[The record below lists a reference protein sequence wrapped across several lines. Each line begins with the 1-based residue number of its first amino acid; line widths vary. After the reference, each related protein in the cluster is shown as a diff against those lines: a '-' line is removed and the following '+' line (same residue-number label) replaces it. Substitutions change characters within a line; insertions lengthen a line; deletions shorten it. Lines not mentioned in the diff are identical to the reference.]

1 MSVAAGHGASVRI
14 EACGKTF
21 ADGTRA
27 LEPATLDI
35 ARGET
40 LVLLGPSGCGKTTML
55 RIIAGLELPDAGGR
69 VLFDDKD
76 MTSVPIERRNVGMV
90 FQSYALFPNMSVAD
104 NIGYG
109 LKIRGMARQERA
121 ARVAELVVLTNIT
134 GLEKR
139 RVDQLSGGQRQ
150 RVALARA
157 VAIRPGILLLDEPL
171 TALDAALRDRLRGEL
186 NRLLRALG
194 ITTIYVTHDQ
204 SEAMELGDRVVVMQ
218 KGAITQ
224 IGTPREIYFKPK
236 NRFVAEF
243 IGAANI
249 IEAPVENGHLV
260 LAGGRQPI
268 GGDDSLAAAVAMI
281 RPETI
286 RIVEAG
292 GAPLSGIIDS
302 VSFIGDRQRMI
313 VSGASH
319 KLLTV
324 DAPNTVRA
332 QAGERIGLS
341 IAVRRPP
348 AAARKLKKLKC
359 RQNQFSSRRFPTC
372 TSNRRASWLTAASI
386 RQKRLSAA

>member
-1 MSVAAGHGASVRI
+1 MNVIAGHGASVRI

-69 VLFDDKD
+69 VLFDGKD
-76 MTSVPIERRNVGMV
+76 MTSLPIEQRNVGMV

-109 LKIRGMARQERA
+109 LKIRGMAAKERA
-121 ARVAELVVLTNIT
+121 ARVAELVALTNIT
-134 GLEKR
+134 GLENR
-139 RVDQLSGGQRQ
+139 RIDQLSGGQRQ

-204 SEAMELGDRVVVMQ
+204 AEAMELGDRIVVMR
-218 KGAITQ
+218 KGAIAQ
-224 IGTPREIYFKPK
+224 IGSPRDIYFVPR

-249 IEAPVENGHLV
+249 IEAAIENGHLV
-260 LAGGRQPI
+260 LPGGRQPI
-268 GGDDSLAAAVAMI
+268 GGDADMAAAVAMI

-286 RIVEAG
+286 RVVEAAS
-292 GAPLSGIIDS
+292 APLSGIIDS
-302 VSFIGDRQRMI
+302 VSFIGDRQRLI
-313 VSGASH
+313 VSGASD

-324 DAPNTVRA
+324 DAPNTIKA
-332 QAGERIGLS
+332 EAGMRIGLS
-341 IAVRRPP
+341 IAPDAVRLLPP
-348 AAARKLKKLKC
+348 E
-359 RQNQFSSRRFPTC
+359 N
-372 TSNRRASWLTAASI
+372 
-386 RQKRLSAA
+386 

>member
-1 MSVAAGHGASVRI
+1 MNVTAGHGASVRI

-55 RIIAGLELPDAGGR
+55 RIIAGLEPPDAGGK
-69 VLFDDKD
+69 VLFDGRD
-76 MTSVPIERRNVGMV
+76 MTSVPIEKRNVGMV
-90 FQSYALFPNMSVAD
+90 FQSYALFPNMTVAD

-109 LKIRGMARQERA
+109 LKIRGVGKPERA
-121 ARVAELVVLTNIT
+121 ARIAELVALTNIA
-134 GLEKR
+134 GLENR
-139 RVDQLSGGQRQ
+139 HIDQLSGGQRQ

-204 SEAMELGDRVVVMQ
+204 AEAMELGDRVVVMQ
-218 KGAITQ
+218 KGVIAQ
-224 IGTPREIYFKPK
+224 IGTPREIYFEP
-236 NRFVAEF
+236 NSRFVAEF

-249 IEAPVENGHLV
+249 VEAPLENGHL
-260 LAGGRQPI
+260 LLPGGRQPI
-268 GGDDSLAAAVAMI
+268 GGDANLAAAVAMI

-286 RIVEAG
+286 GIVQSES
-292 GAPLSGIIDS
+292 APLSGIIDS
-302 VSFIGDRQRMI
+302 VSFIGDRQRML
-313 VSGASH
+313 VSNASD

-324 DAPNTVRA
+324 DAPNIIKAKV
-332 QAGERIGLS
+332 GEKVGLL
-341 IAVRRPP
+341 IAPNAVRLLP
-348 AAARKLKKLKC
+348 LGH
-359 RQNQFSSRRFPTC
+359 
-372 TSNRRASWLTAASI
+372 
-386 RQKRLSAA
+386 

>member
-1 MSVAAGHGASVRI
+1 MSMATSHGASVRI
-14 EACGKTF
+14 ETCGKTF

-27 LEPATLDI
+27 LEPATLYI

-69 VLFDDKD
+69 VLFDGND

-90 FQSYALFPNMSVAD
+90 FQSYALFPNMTVAD

-109 LKIRGMARQERA
+109 LKIRGVGKEERA
-121 ARVAELVVLTNIT
+121 ARVAELVALTNIT
-134 GLEKR
+134 GLENR
-139 RVDQLSGGQRQ
+139 RISQLSGGQRQ

-204 SEAMELGDRVVVMQ
+204 AEAMELGDRIVVMQ
-218 KGAITQ
+218 KGVIAQ
-224 IGTPREIYFKPK
+224 IGTPREIYFAP
-236 NRFVAEF
+236 NSRFVAEF

-249 IEAPVENGHLV
+249 IESPLENGHLM

-268 GGDDSLAAAVAMI
+268 DGNASLASAVAMI

-286 RIVEAG
+286 GIVAAG
-292 GAPLSGIIDS
+292 DAPLSGVVDS
-302 VSFIGDRQRMI
+302 ISFIGDRQRMVLSG
-313 VSGASH
+313 VSSR
-319 KLLTV
+319 LLTV
-324 DAPNTVRA
+324 DAPNTIETRV
-332 QAGERIGLS
+332 GERVGLS
-341 IAVRRPP
+341 VASNAVRLLPP
-348 AAARKLKKLKC
+348 EK
-359 RQNQFSSRRFPTC
+359 
-372 TSNRRASWLTAASI
+372 
-386 RQKRLSAA
+386 

>member
-1 MSVAAGHGASVRI
+1 MSTSAGHGAAVRI
-14 EACGKTF
+14 AACGKTF

-35 ARGET
+35 DRGET

-55 RIIAGLELPDAGGR
+55 RIIAGLELPDTGGK
-69 VLFDDKD
+69 VLFDGKD

-90 FQSYALFPNMSVAD
+90 FQSYALFPNMSVSD

-109 LKIRGMARQERA
+109 LKIRGVPNEERA
-121 ARVAELVVLTNIT
+121 ARVAELVALTNIS
-134 GLEKR
+134 GLENR
-139 RVDQLSGGQRQ
+139 RIDQLSGGQRQ

-204 SEAMELGDRVVVMQ
+204 SEAMELGDRIVVMR
-218 KGAITQ
+218 KGTIAQ
-224 IGTPREIYFKPK
+224 IGSPREIYFAPK

-249 IEAPVENGHLV
+249 IEAPIEGGQLV
-260 LAGGRQPI
+260 LPGGRQPI
-268 GGDDSLAAAVAMI
+268 GGDATASAAVAMI

-286 RIVEAG
+286 RVVEAG
-292 GAPLSGIIDS
+292 SAPLSGLIDS
-302 VSFIGDRQRMI
+302 VSFIGDRQRMV
-313 VSGASH
+313 VSGASG

-324 DAPNTVRA
+324 DAPNTVA
-332 QAGERIGLS
+332 AKAGERVGLS
-341 IAVRRPP
+341 ISPDAVRLLPP
-348 AAARKLKKLKC
+348 E
-359 RQNQFSSRRFPTC
+359 S
-372 TSNRRASWLTAASI
+372 
-386 RQKRLSAA
+386 

>member
-1 MSVAAGHGASVRI
+1 MNVTAGHGASVRV
-14 EACGKTF
+14 ESCGKTF

-35 ARGET
+35 ASGET

-69 VLFDDKD
+69 VLFDGND

-109 LKIRGMARQERA
+109 LKIRGIARAERG
-121 ARVAELVVLTNIT
+121 ARIAELVALTNIT
-134 GLEKR
+134 GLENR
-139 RVDQLSGGQRQ
+139 RIDQLSGGQRQ

-218 KGAITQ
+218 RGAIAQ
-224 IGTPREIYFKPK
+224 IGTPRQIYFEPK
-236 NRFVAEF
+236 SRFVAEF

-249 IEAPVENGHLV
+249 IESPIENGHLV
-260 LAGGRQPI
+260 LPGGRQPI
-268 GGDDSLAAAVAMI
+268 GGGLSLPAAVAMI

-286 RIVEAG
+286 RVVDAA
-292 GAPLSGIIDS
+292 GAPLSGTIDS
-302 VSFIGDRQRMI
+302 VSFIGDRQRMV
-313 VSGASH
+313 VSGAAS

-324 DAPNTVRA
+324 DAPNTVLA
-332 QAGERIGLS
+332 KAGEQVGLL
-341 IAVRRPP
+341 IAPDAVRLLPP
-348 AAARKLKKLKC
+348 E
-359 RQNQFSSRRFPTC
+359 N
-372 TSNRRASWLTAASI
+372 
-386 RQKRLSAA
+386 

>member
-1 MSVAAGHGASVRI
+1 MTLTAGHGASVCI

-21 ADGTRA
+21 TDGTRA

-76 MTSVPIERRNVGMV
+76 MTSVPIEKRNVGMV
-90 FQSYALFPNMSVAD
+90 FQSYALFPNMTVAD

-109 LKIRGMARQERA
+109 LKIRGVGKQERA
-121 ARVAELVVLTNIT
+121 SRVAELVTLTNIT
-134 GLEKR
+134 GLENR
-139 RVDQLSGGQRQ
+139 RITQLSGGQRQ

-194 ITTIYVTHDQ
+194 ITAIYVTHDQ
-204 SEAMELGDRVVVMQ
+204 AEAMELGDRVVVMQ
-218 KGAITQ
+218 KGVIAQ
-224 IGTPREIYFKPK
+224 IGTPREIYFEPK
-236 NRFVAEF
+236 SRFVAEF

-249 IEAPVENGHLV
+249 IEAPVENGQL
-260 LAGGRQPI
+260 LLSGGRQPI
-268 GGDDSLAAAVAMI
+268 GGDANLTAAVAMI

-286 RIVEAG
+286 GIVAAESAT
-292 GAPLSGIIDS
+292 LSGTIDS
-302 VSFIGDRQRMI
+302 VSFIGDRQRMTI
-313 VSGASH
+313 AGASN
-319 KLLTV
+319 KFLTV
-324 DAPNTVRA
+324 DAPNTIKA
-332 QAGERIGLS
+332 KAGERVGLL
-341 IAVRRPP
+341 IAPDAVRLLPP
-348 AAARKLKKLKC
+348 G
-359 RQNQFSSRRFPTC
+359 N
-372 TSNRRASWLTAASI
+372 
-386 RQKRLSAA
+386 

>member
-1 MSVAAGHGASVRI
+1 MSALAGHGASVRI

-27 LEPATLDI
+27 LQPATLDI

-69 VLFDDKD
+69 VLFDGND
-76 MTSVPIERRNVGMV
+76 MTSVPVERRNVGMV

-109 LKIRGMARQERA
+109 LKIRGVARQERA
-121 ARVAELVVLTNIT
+121 ARVAELVSLTNIT
-134 GLEKR
+134 GLENR

-157 VAIRPGILLLDEPL
+157 IAIRPGILLLDEPL
-171 TALDAALRDRLRGEL
+171 TALDAVLRDRLRGEL
-186 NRLLRALG
+186 NRLLHALG

-204 SEAMELGDRVVVMQ
+204 AEAMELGDRIVVMQ
-218 KGAITQ
+218 KGAIAQ
-224 IGTPREIYFKPK
+224 VGTPRDIYFTPK

-260 LAGGRQPI
+260 LPGGRQPM
-268 GGDDSLAAAVAMI
+268 GGGASLAQALAMI

-286 RIVEAG
+286 RVVAVP
-292 GAPLSGIIDS
+292 GAPLSGAIDS
-302 VSFIGDRQRMI
+302 ISFIGGRQRLV
-313 VSGASH
+313 VSGASD
-319 KLLTV
+319 KPLTI
-324 DAPNTVRA
+324 DAPNTVVA
-332 QAGERIGLS
+332 EVGDRIGLL
-341 IAVRRPP
+341 IAPEAVRLLPSE
-348 AAARKLKKLKC
+348 
-359 RQNQFSSRRFPTC
+359 N
-372 TSNRRASWLTAASI
+372 
-386 RQKRLSAA
+386 

>member
-1 MSVAAGHGASVRI
+1 MSMAAAHGASVRI
-14 EACGKTF
+14 ETCGKTF

-69 VLFDDKD
+69 VLFDGND
-76 MTSVPIERRNVGMV
+76 MTSVPIEQRNVGMV
-90 FQSYALFPNMSVAD
+90 FQSYALFPNMTVAD

-109 LKIRGMARQERA
+109 LKIRGVGREERA
-121 ARVAELVVLTNIT
+121 ARVAELVALTNIA
-134 GLEKR
+134 GLENR
-139 RVDQLSGGQRQ
+139 RISQLSGGQRQ

-157 VAIRPGILLLDEPL
+157 VAIRPGVLLLDEPL

-204 SEAMELGDRVVVMQ
+204 SEAMELGDRIVVMQ
-218 KGAITQ
+218 KGAIAQ
-224 IGTPREIYFKPK
+224 IGTPREIYFAP
-236 NRFVAEF
+236 NSRFVAEF

-249 IEAPVENGHLV
+249 LESPVENGHLV

-268 GGDDSLAAAVAMI
+268 EATASSATAIAMI

-286 RIVEAG
+286 GIVEVG
-292 GAPLSGIIDS
+292 SVPLSGVIDS
-302 VSFIGDRQRMI
+302 ISFIGDRQRMV
-313 VSGASH
+313 VSGVSNRP
-319 KLLTV
+319 LTI
-324 DAPNTVRA
+324 DAPNTIRA
-332 QAGERIGLS
+332 QIGEKVGLS
-341 IAVRRPP
+341 IAPNAVRLLPP
-348 AAARKLKKLKC
+348 E
-359 RQNQFSSRRFPTC
+359 S
-372 TSNRRASWLTAASI
+372 
-386 RQKRLSAA
+386 

>member
-1 MSVAAGHGASVRI
+1 MSASVGHGASVRI

-35 ARGET
+35 SRGET

-55 RIIAGLELPDAGGR
+55 RIIAGLELPDTGGK
-69 VLFDDKD
+69 VLFDSKD

-90 FQSYALFPNMSVAD
+90 FQSYALFPNMSVSG

-109 LKIRGMARQERA
+109 LKIRGVPKQERA
-121 ARVAELVVLTNIT
+121 SRVAELVTLTNIS
-134 GLEKR
+134 GLENR
-139 RVDQLSGGQRQ
+139 RIDQLSGGQRQ

-204 SEAMELGDRVVVMQ
+204 SEAMELGDRIVVMQ
-218 KGAITQ
+218 KGTIAQ
-224 IGTPREIYFKPK
+224 IGSPREIYFTPK

-249 IEAPVENGHLV
+249 IEAPIENGQLV
-260 LAGGRQPI
+260 LPGGRQPI
-268 GGDDSLAAAVAMI
+268 GGDANVSAAVAMI

-286 RIVEAG
+286 RVVETG
-292 GAPLSGIIDS
+292 SAPLSGLVDS
-302 VSFIGDRQRMI
+302 VSFIGDRQRMV
-313 VSGASH
+313 VSGASS

-324 DAPNTVRA
+324 DAPNTV
-332 QAGERIGLS
+332 QVKAGERIGLLIS
-341 IAVRRPP
+341 SDAVRLLPP
-348 AAARKLKKLKC
+348 E
-359 RQNQFSSRRFPTC
+359 S
-372 TSNRRASWLTAASI
+372 
-386 RQKRLSAA
+386 

>member
-1 MSVAAGHGASVRI
+1 MSAIAGHGASLRI
-14 EACGKTF
+14 ETCGKTF

-69 VLFDDKD
+69 VLFDDRD
-76 MTSVPIERRNVGMV
+76 MTAVPIERRNVGMV

-109 LKIRGMARQERA
+109 LKIRGMARKERA
-121 ARVAELVVLTNIT
+121 ARVAELVSLTNIT
-134 GLEKR
+134 GVEKR

-186 NRLLRALG
+186 NRLLRSLG

-204 SEAMELGDRVVVMQ
+204 SEAMELGDRVGVMQ
-218 KGAITQ
+218 KGAIAQ
-224 IGTPREIYFKPK
+224 IGTPREIYFTPK
-236 NRFVAEF
+236 SRFVAEF

-249 IEAPVENGHLV
+249 VEAAVEDGHLV
-260 LAGGRQPI
+260 LPGGRQPI
-268 GGDDSLAAAVAMI
+268 HCDVDMPAAVAMI

-286 RIVEAG
+286 RVTSTG
-292 GAPLSGIIDS
+292 SAPLSGTVDS
-302 VSFIGDRQRMI
+302 VSFIGDRQRLV
-313 VSGASH
+313 VSGASDR
-319 KLLTV
+319 LLTV
-324 DAPNTVRA
+324 DAPNTLRA
-332 QAGERIGLS
+332 RPGERIGLS
-341 IAVRRPP
+341 ISPDAVRLLPP
-348 AAARKLKKLKC
+348 E
-359 RQNQFSSRRFPTC
+359 S
-372 TSNRRASWLTAASI
+372 
-386 RQKRLSAA
+386 

>member
-1 MSVAAGHGASVRI
+1 MSDQAGHGASVHI

-55 RIIAGLELPDAGGR
+55 RIIAGLEAPDAGGR
-69 VLFDDKD
+69 VLFDGRD
-76 MTSVPIERRNVGMV
+76 MTAVPIERRNVGMV
-90 FQSYALFPNMSVAD
+90 FQSYALFPNMTVSD

-109 LKIRGMARQERA
+109 LKIRGMPASERA
-121 ARVAELVVLTNIT
+121 ARIAELVALTNIA
-134 GLEKR
+134 GLENR
-139 RVDQLSGGQRQ
+139 RIDQLSGGQRQ

-218 KGAITQ
+218 KGAIAQ
-224 IGTPREIYFKPK
+224 IGAPREIYFTPQS
-236 NRFVAEF
+236 RFVAEF

-249 IEAPVENGHLV
+249 VEAPIEGGHLV
-260 LAGGRQPI
+260 LPGGRQPI
-268 GGDDSLAAAVAMI
+268 HGDTDMPAAVAMI

-286 RIVEAG
+286 RVTESG
-292 GAPLSGIIDS
+292 SAPVSGIIDS
-302 VSFIGDRQRMI
+302 VSFIGDRQRLTVAG
-313 VSGASH
+313 VSNR
-319 KLLTV
+319 LLSV
-324 DAPNTVRA
+324 DAPNTV
-332 QAGERIGLS
+332 QVKPGERIGLS
-341 IAVRRPP
+341 ISPDAVRLLPP
-348 AAARKLKKLKC
+348 E
-359 RQNQFSSRRFPTC
+359 S
-372 TSNRRASWLTAASI
+372 
-386 RQKRLSAA
+386 